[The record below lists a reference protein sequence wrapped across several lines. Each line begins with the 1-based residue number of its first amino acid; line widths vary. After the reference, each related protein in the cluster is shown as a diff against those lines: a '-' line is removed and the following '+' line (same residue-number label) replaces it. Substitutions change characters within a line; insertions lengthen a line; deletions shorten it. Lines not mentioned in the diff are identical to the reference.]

1 MERKTERREEERK
14 RKIERQRER
23 NREKEK
29 DWEREREKRK
39 EILLGFSRDVCVP
52 RRWCTTRHRVP
63 RLHDDGISR
72 GGWWISREKPW
83 SNETNETVGRS
94 DTSSR
99 RNTRKSKRNET
110 TRRGKP
116 EIQID
121 ACASV
126 FLPTSLIPTNDECF
140 RSTAKTRRSDKIIA
154 RIIRGERRRFSH
166 SLIYYKISF
175 DTIFVERWFKSI
187 IRDRLWSI
195 EVRR

>member
-29 DWEREREKRK
+29 DWERERKKKRNTS
-39 EILLGFSRDVCVP
+39 GFLSRCLCTTTMVYYSSSSATIT
-52 RRWCTTRHRVP
+52 RRWHLT
-63 RLHDDGISR
+63 
-72 GGWWISREKPW
+72 GWWISREKPW

-154 RIIRGERRRFSH
+154 RIIRGERRSFSH